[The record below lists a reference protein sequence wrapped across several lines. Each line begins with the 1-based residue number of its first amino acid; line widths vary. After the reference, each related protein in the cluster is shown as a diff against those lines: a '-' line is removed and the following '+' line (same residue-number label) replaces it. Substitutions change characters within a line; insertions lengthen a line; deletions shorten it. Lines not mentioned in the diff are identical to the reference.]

1 MSLLQVVFKI
11 CLIIFMYEGVLSS
24 DLSKRILLG
33 DTDYIDGRLRQMEMT
48 MNAKIQ
54 KIEAKSH
61 AEINAKVQ
69 EIETKT
75 HNEIQTLLN
84 TIHVLQQKGEFRFV
98 LNTLSRHFKK

>member
-1 MSLLQVVFKI
+1 
-11 CLIIFMYEGVLSS
+11 MYEGVLSS

-84 TIHVLQQKGEFRFV
+84 TIHVLQQKGEFWFF